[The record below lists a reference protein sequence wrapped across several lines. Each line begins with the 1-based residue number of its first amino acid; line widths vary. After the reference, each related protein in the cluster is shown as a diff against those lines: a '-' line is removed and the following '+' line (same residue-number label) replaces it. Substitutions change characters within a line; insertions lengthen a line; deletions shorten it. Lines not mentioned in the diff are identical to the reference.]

1 MASKIAASETW
12 IVHAVTA
19 FLLVT
24 EDAQDEG
31 VQAMAEAVRWGG
43 NIVPAAWIL
52 ASKSQSKKEFTHHFA
67 QGLVVVGEN
76 HRRFLEAV
84 LFKVGGDS

>member
-19 FLLVT
+19 FMLIT
-24 EDAQDEG
+24 EDEQETG
-31 VQAMAEAVRWGG
+31 VQTMAEAVRWGG
-43 NIVPAAWIL
+43 NIVPAEWIL
-52 ASKSQSKKEFTHHFA
+52 ASKSQSKKEFTRHFA

-84 LFKVGGDS
+84 LFKVSHGS